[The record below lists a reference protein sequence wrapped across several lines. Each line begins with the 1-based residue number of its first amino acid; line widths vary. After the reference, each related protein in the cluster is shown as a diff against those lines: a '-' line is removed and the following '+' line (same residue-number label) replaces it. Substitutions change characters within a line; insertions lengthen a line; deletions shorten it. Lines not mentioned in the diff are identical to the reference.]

1 MDNATTITTAAP
13 RTRGKS
19 SFTVPSGSFTAAS
32 GTWMVPSGMASWHLA
47 VSPRYGNAFGASNA
61 TGSAYDVAVRT
72 ASAMV
77 VSTDSGPIV
86 ARDGRTNAKQAGP
99 PRGVPR

>member
-1 MDNATTITTAAP
+1 MDNTTTTTTAAP
-13 RTRGKS
+13 RTCGES
-19 SFTVPSGSFTAAS
+19 SF
-32 GTWMVPSGMASWHLA
+32 MVPSGMASWHLA
-47 VSPRYGNAFGASNA
+47 VRPRYGNAFGASAA
-61 TGSAYDVAVRT
+61 TGTAYDVATRT

-77 VSTDSGPIV
+77 LSNDTSPIV

>member
-1 MDNATTITTAAP
+1 MDNTTTTTTAAR

-19 SFTVPSGSFTAAS
+19 SFT
-32 GTWMVPSGMASWHLA
+32 VPSGMASWHLA

-61 TGSAYDVAVRT
+61 TGSAYDVAIRT

-77 VSTDSGPIV
+77 VSTGSSPIV

>member
-1 MDNATTITTAAP
+1 MDITTTTTTAAP

-19 SFTVPSGSFTAAS
+19 SF
-32 GTWMVPSGMASWHLA
+32 MVPSGTASWHLA
-47 VSPRYGNAFGASNA
+47 VSPRYGNAFGMSATSA
-61 TGSAYDVAVRT
+61 TGTAYDVATRT

-77 VSTDSGPIV
+77 LSTDTGPIV